1 MTVRE
6 YINTFE
12 DAGLILAYIEC
23 VKDGKVGG
31 VMHKKTVYADIDNDE
46 YEDVKYEV
54 DELIKE
60 AQDTCMFPDPVRTE
74 EDIYEYLKTCV
85 GDGSGNDPEYLKYKK
100 IWEKDPWTKFFQS
113 IDEICPWFEHDG
125 YYFMDTYNM

>member
-6 YINTFE
+6 YINTLE
-12 DAGLILAYIEC
+12 DAGLILAYIEL
-23 VKDGKVGG
+23 VKDGKYG
-31 VMHKKTVYADIDNDE
+31 KETVDIDIDNDE
-46 YEDVKYEV
+46 YEDVK
-54 DELIKE
+54 DQADKLIYGSFNN
-60 AQDTCMFPDPVRTE
+60 CMYPDPIRTE

-85 GDGSGNDPEYLKYKK
+85 GDGSSNDPQYLEYKK

-113 IDEICPWFEHDG
+113 IDEICPWFEQDG

>member
-12 DAGLILAYIEC
+12 DAGLILAHIEL
-23 VKDGKVGG
+23 VKDGKYG
-31 VMHKKTVYADIDNDE
+31 KETVDFDIDNDE
-46 YEDVKYEV
+46 IEDVKDQV
-54 DELIKE
+54 DKLIYKSF
-60 AQDTCMFPDPVRTE
+60 DRCVYPDPIRTE
-74 EDIYEYLKTCV
+74 EDIYKYLKTCV
-85 GDGSGNDPEYLKYKK
+85 GYGTDDDPTYLEYKA

-113 IDEICPWFEHDG
+113 IDEQCPWFEQDG

>member
-12 DAGLILAYIEC
+12 DASLILAFIEC
-23 VKDGKVGG
+23 VKEGKSKRPDKVWL
-31 VMHKKTVYADIDNDE
+31 DIDNDE
-46 YEDVKYEV
+46 YEDVKYEA
-54 DELIKE
+54 DDLIQRAMDKSLY
-60 AQDTCMFPDPVRTE
+60 PKPVRTE

-85 GDGSGNDPEYLKYKK
+85 GYGTDDDPTYLEYKK
-100 IWEKDPWTKFFQS
+100 VWEKDPWTKFFQS
-113 IDEICPWFEHDG
+113 IDEICPWFEQDG